1 MFFQDTLD
9 MRAVGHAVVLIVFC
23 GGGLGFIGWTKQRF
37 GDPLVNVACS
47 LASLASITVLTKEGA
62 VQSGDLSFTK
72 VVQVLKM
79 VIMGVTAAM
88 AVSFLIFPISARKKL
103 RSNLVIV
110 TETLAI
116 MLALI
121 TDSFL
126 SGSEQ
131 ELQTAEFLDAAERH
145 KKAYAQLDKLVR
157 EAKLEHYVA
166 GTEKEYRLEKNLV
179 RWVQDITHNMGG
191 LRSAASLQFQLLK
204 QAKLVGPVS
213 CRDRKHAPNGTDHVP
228 SPSPYSSH
236 GHSTLLESI
245 DEMPEQQLGGEEEAA
260 AEDDHRHSGD
270 HSDPNPARDEGS
282 SVEHT
287 LQPEDLFALF
297 ISHLGPSMRS
307 LAFTLKEI
315 FKEIPFT
322 SAPDYK
328 VSVNSRF
335 HVSLDRAL
343 ELYQESREKALK
355 VIYRQKE
362 LLQIQTPEVEADL
375 EEVSASC
382 GHFSF
387 SLLEFGEQLKDLLGI
402 LDELQLEAEERPNGR
417 SWSWLKVWRLRTAQT
432 QNTKPLDSG
441 KLCQAGTSPSYLLGP
456 NGKIVQNNRYLG
468 QR

>member
-126 SGSEQ
+126 SGSEE

-228 SPSPYSSH
+228 SPSLYSSH

-297 ISHLGPSMRS
+297 ISHLGPSMVCQS
-307 LAFTLKEI
+307 L
-315 FKEIPFT
+315 
-322 SAPDYK
+322 
-328 VSVNSRF
+328 R
-335 HVSLDRAL
+335 
-343 ELYQESREKALK
+343 
-355 VIYRQKE
+355 
-362 LLQIQTPEVEADL
+362 
-375 EEVSASC
+375 
-382 GHFSF
+382 G
-387 SLLEFGEQLKDLLGI
+387 
-402 LDELQLEAEERPNGR
+402 
-417 SWSWLKVWRLRTAQT
+417 
-432 QNTKPLDSG
+432 
-441 KLCQAGTSPSYLLGP
+441 
-456 NGKIVQNNRYLG
+456 
-468 QR
+468 

>member
-126 SGSEQ
+126 SGSEE

-213 CRDRKHAPNGTDHVP
+213 CRDRKYAPNGTDHVP

-297 ISHLGPSMRS
+297 ISHLGPSMVCQS
-307 LAFTLKEI
+307 L
-315 FKEIPFT
+315 
-322 SAPDYK
+322 
-328 VSVNSRF
+328 R
-335 HVSLDRAL
+335 
-343 ELYQESREKALK
+343 
-355 VIYRQKE
+355 
-362 LLQIQTPEVEADL
+362 
-375 EEVSASC
+375 
-382 GHFSF
+382 G
-387 SLLEFGEQLKDLLGI
+387 
-402 LDELQLEAEERPNGR
+402 
-417 SWSWLKVWRLRTAQT
+417 
-432 QNTKPLDSG
+432 
-441 KLCQAGTSPSYLLGP
+441 
-456 NGKIVQNNRYLG
+456 
-468 QR
+468 